1 MPSHRLHFFGSKRST
16 DILDNRMSRSLLT
29 RRKTYSIGERIIEFV
44 LVLSAFASVIILALI
59 FTFLFRE
66 GIPAFREITPAEFF
80 LGTIWQVQ
88 AAEPRYGILP
98 LLAGTT
104 LVTAGAMTIATPLSL
119 MCAVYVAEVAS
130 STLKELIKP
139 FIELLAGIPSVVYGF
154 VALTA
159 LADITHQLTGSV
171 YRLNAL
177 NGAIVLALMVAPTI
191 ISISEDAITS
201 VPKEYRE
208 AAYALG
214 ADKWETT
221 SKVVFPSALS
231 GIMVAIMLGLG
242 RAIGETMAVLMAT
255 GNAPLLTF
263 DILSSV
269 QTMTAAIAIEMGEV
283 TFGSAH
289 FHALFAVG
297 LVLLVITFF
306 VNIVAEALL
315 SRFRS
320 MRY

>member
-1 MPSHRLHFFGSKRST
+1 
-16 DILDNRMSRSLLT
+16 MSRAFLT
-29 RRKTYSIGERIIEFV
+29 DSKTCNIGERIIEFL
-44 LVLSAFASVIILALI
+44 LVISAFASVIILGLI
-59 FTFLFRE
+59 FVFLFRE
-66 GIPAFREITPAEFF
+66 GIPAFREIPLAEFF
-80 LGTIWQVQ
+80 LGKIWQVQ
-88 AAEPRYGILP
+88 AVQPRYGILP

-104 LVTAGAMTIATPLSL
+104 LVTVGAMVIATPLSL
-119 MCAVYVAEVAS
+119 MCSVYVAEVAS
-130 STLKELIKP
+130 STLKELTKP

-154 VALTA
+154 VALTV

-177 NGAIVLALMVAPTI
+177 NGALILAVMVAPTI
-191 ISISEDAITS
+191 ISIAEDAITS
-201 VPKEYRE
+201 VPREYRE

-231 GIMVAIMLGLG
+231 GIMVAVMLGLG

-269 QTMTAAIAIEMGEV
+269 QTMTAVIAIEMGEV
-283 TFGSAH
+283 TFGSTH
-289 FHALFAVG
+289 FHSLFAIG

-306 VNIVAEALL
+306 VNMAAEVLL

-320 MRY
+320 VRY

>member
-1 MPSHRLHFFGSKRST
+1 
-16 DILDNRMSRSLLT
+16 
-29 RRKTYSIGERIIEFV
+29 
-44 LVLSAFASVIILALI
+44 
-59 FTFLFRE
+59 
-66 GIPAFREITPAEFF
+66 
-80 LGTIWQVQ
+80 
-88 AAEPRYGILP
+88 
-98 LLAGTT
+98 
-104 LVTAGAMTIATPLSL
+104 MTIATPLSL
-119 MCAVYVAEVAS
+119 MCAVYVAEVAN

-154 VALTA
+154 VALTV

>member
-1 MPSHRLHFFGSKRST
+1 MPSHRLPFFGSKRST

-154 VALTA
+154 VALTV

>member
-1 MPSHRLHFFGSKRST
+1 
-16 DILDNRMSRSLLT
+16 MSGLERH
-29 RRKTYSIGERIIEFV
+29 KHGFSISERIIEGLL
-44 LVLSAFASVIILALI
+44 LVSAFTSVIILTLI
-59 FTFLFRE
+59 FIFLFRE
-66 GIPAFREITPAEFF
+66 GIPAFSEIRPSDFF
-80 LGTIWQVQ
+80 FGTVWQVQ
-88 AAEPRYGILP
+88 AVEPSYGVLP
-98 LLAGTT
+98 LMAGSA
-104 LVTAGAMTIATPLSL
+104 LVTIGAMAIAVPLSL
-119 MCAVYVAEVAS
+119 MCAVYVAEVARPL
-130 STLKELIKP
+130 LKEAVKP

-154 VALTA
+154 VALTV

-171 YRLNAL
+171 HRLNAL
-177 NGAIVLALMVAPTI
+177 NGALILAVMVVPTI
-191 ISISEDAITS
+191 VSISEDAITS
-201 VPKEYRE
+201 VPREYRE

-269 QTMTAAIAIEMGEV
+269 QTMTAVIAIEMGEV
-283 TFGSAH
+283 TFGSTH

-297 LVLLVITFF
+297 LLLLVITFF
-306 VNIVAEALL
+306 VNIAAEILL
-315 SRFRS
+315 RKFRS
-320 MRY
+320 VRY

>member
-1 MPSHRLHFFGSKRST
+1 
-16 DILDNRMSRSLLT
+16 MSRSLLT
-29 RRKTYSIGERIIEFV
+29 RRKTYSTGERIIEFA
-44 LVLSAFASVIILALI
+44 LVLSACASVTILALI

-130 STLKELIKP
+130 STLKELTKP
-139 FIELLAGIPSVVYGF
+139 FIELLAGIPSVVFGF
-154 VALTA
+154 VALTV

-177 NGAIVLALMVAPTI
+177 NGAIVLAVMVAPTI

-320 MRY
+320 IRY

>member
-1 MPSHRLHFFGSKRST
+1 
-16 DILDNRMSRSLLT
+16 MSRSLLT

-119 MCAVYVAEVAS
+119 MCAVYVAEVAN

-154 VALTA
+154 VALTV

-221 SKVVFPSALS
+221 SKVVLPSALS